1 MEFIDHGELRLIPTQ
16 PGFTEEEV
24 SVEFDPTKYNRRK
37 RVVIQNSI
45 DDKDTDESKI
55 DEFWKEKKDINC
67 RLFNQSKFRLSSCKY
82 SINPENMNPRVE
94 IKVGITD
101 YKVSDSIQ
109 IKEHTFYI

>member
-1 MEFIDHGELRLIPTQ
+1 MEFVDNGELRLIPTPQ
-16 PGFTEEEV
+16 GFTEDEV
-24 SVEFDPTKYNRRK
+24 SVEFDPTKFNRRK

-45 DDKDTDESKI
+45 DDKGTDESKI
-55 DEFWKEKKDINC
+55 DEFWREKKENNS

-101 YKVSDSIQ
+101 YKV
-109 IKEHTFYI
+109 FYSM